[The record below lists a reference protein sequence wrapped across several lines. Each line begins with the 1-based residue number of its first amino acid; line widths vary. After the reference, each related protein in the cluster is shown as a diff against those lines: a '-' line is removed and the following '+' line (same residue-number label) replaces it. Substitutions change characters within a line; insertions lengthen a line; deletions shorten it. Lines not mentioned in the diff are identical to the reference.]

1 MLKLHKYEESH
12 ETFVSTKA
20 LNHHD
25 QIFPL
30 KNYFGGSL
38 WAICVL
44 LFSSLSLSG
53 FGYIFV
59 INFSHN
65 HERQCFDM
73 FE

>member
-1 MLKLHKYEESH
+1 MLKLHKYEEAY

-38 WAICVL
+38 WTICVL
-44 LFSSLSLSG
+44 LFSSRSLYG
-53 FGYIFV
+53 FG
-59 INFSHN
+59 
-65 HERQCFDM
+65 
-73 FE
+73 